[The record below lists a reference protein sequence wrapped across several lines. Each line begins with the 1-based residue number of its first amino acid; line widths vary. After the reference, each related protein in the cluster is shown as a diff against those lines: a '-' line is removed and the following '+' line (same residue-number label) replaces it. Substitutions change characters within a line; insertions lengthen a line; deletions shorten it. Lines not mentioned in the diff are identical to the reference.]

1 MEQATE
7 NSIHGHEV
15 IEMIVASGRPWR
27 RDELV
32 REIGIR
38 WGATASFHTCS
49 AQGMDATALIEF
61 LSAHGKFL
69 ESDQGVTMDRTK
81 VCDHED

>member
-27 RDELV
+27 REELAQ
-32 REIGIR
+32 EIEVR
-38 WGATASFHTCS
+38 WGATATFHTCS
-49 AQGMDATALIEF
+49 AQGMNAAELIRF
-61 LSAHGKFL
+61 LSAQGKFL
-69 ESDQGVTMDRTK
+69 ESEQGVTMDRTK
-81 VCDHED
+81 ICDHED